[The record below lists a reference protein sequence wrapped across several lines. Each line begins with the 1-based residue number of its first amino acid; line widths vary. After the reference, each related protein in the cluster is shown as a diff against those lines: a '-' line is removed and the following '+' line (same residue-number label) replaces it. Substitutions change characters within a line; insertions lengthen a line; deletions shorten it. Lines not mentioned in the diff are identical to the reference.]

1 MTRDD
6 RPPALVC
13 RQTGSIR
20 SVAPCMAWASGAC
33 GYCGIPAPE
42 VDERARMDAVL
53 DEREQLTVEGLR

>member
-20 SVAPCMAWASGAC
+20 SVAPCMAAPDGGC
-33 GYCGIPAPE
+33 DYCSLPAPE
-42 VDERARMDAVL
+42 ASQRIRVDALAHGW
-53 DEREQLTVEGLR
+53 EQAIKEAYR